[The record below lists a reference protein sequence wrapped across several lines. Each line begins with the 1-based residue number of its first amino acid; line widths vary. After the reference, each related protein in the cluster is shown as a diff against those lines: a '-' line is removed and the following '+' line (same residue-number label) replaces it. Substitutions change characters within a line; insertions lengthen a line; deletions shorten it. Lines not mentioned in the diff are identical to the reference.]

1 MTILKSQRQSYGF
14 TLVELAIVLVIVG
27 LLLAMFLTPL
37 TAQREIRARAETQE
51 LLEQARDALIG
62 YAVVNRHLPCPDT
75 KAIPDGI
82 ESRSGSICVNASG
95 NPEDEGVLPWNTLG
109 IDRVD
114 AWNHYFRYR
123 ADATFTN
130 SAPASLFTIADAEG
144 ASGIEIKG
152 EGGTL
157 LVSTNSHPVAVI
169 LSHGLNGF
177 GAINTIQAT
186 PANLMDSPTGTDEI
200 NNTNGDM
207 EFVSQVPTPKG
218 SANEFDDMLIWI
230 SPKVLIN
237 RMIIAG
243 RLP

>member
-1 MTILKSQRQSYGF
+1 MIAMKSHRQYHGF
-14 TLVELAIVLVIVG
+14 TLVELAIVLIIVG

-37 TAQREIRARAETQE
+37 TAQREIRARAETQV

-62 YAVVNRHLPCPDT
+62 YAVANRHLPCPDT

-82 ESRSGSICVNASG
+82 ETRLGNSCVDAFG
-95 NPEDEGVLPWNTLG
+95 NPKDEGVLPWNTLG

-114 AWNHYFRYR
+114 AWDHYFRYR

-130 SAPASLFTIADAEG
+130 SATLFTIADAES
-144 ASGIEIKG
+144 ASGIQING
-152 EGGTL
+152 ESGA
-157 LVSTNSHPVAVI
+157 LVSTSSRPAAII
-169 LSHGLNGF
+169 LSHGSNGF

-186 PANLMDSPTGTDEI
+186 PDNQLPAPAIGQVDELENTD
-200 NNTNGDM
+200 GDL
-207 EFVSQVPTPKG
+207 EFVSHVPTPKG
-218 SANEFDDMLIWI
+218 SADEFDDMLIWI

-237 RMIIAG
+237 RMIVAG